1 MSNDADIA
9 TARRLSLGMNLVFV
23 AAVLALVAG
32 VVLEESLLVF
42 ATLGVFAA
50 IVVAYIA
57 IHVRL
62 HRRVAAASG
71 ASVTRDDSIGGAL
84 ALIRLN
90 LVLYLGFVL
99 VGVGAAVVTGM
110 LVL

>member
-9 TARRLSLGMNLVFV
+9 TARRLSLGMNAVFV

-32 VVLEESLLVF
+32 VVLREAVIVF
-42 ATLGVFAA
+42 ATLGVFALL
-50 IVVAYIA
+50 VVAFVA
-57 IHVRL
+57 AHVRL

-71 ASVTRDDSIGGAL
+71 TRVTRDDSIGGAL
-84 ALIRLN
+84 SLIRLN
-90 LVLYLGFVL
+90 LLLYLGFVL
-99 VGVGAAVVTGM
+99 VGVGVAVATGL

>member
-9 TARRLSLGMNLVFV
+9 TARRLSLGMNVVFV
-23 AAVLALVAG
+23 AAVLALAAG
-32 VVLEESLLVF
+32 IVLGESLLVF
-42 ATLGVFAA
+42 ATLGAFAL
-50 IVVAYIA
+50 VVVTYVAL
-57 IHVRL
+57 HVRL

-71 ASVTRDDSIGGAL
+71 TSVTRNDSVGGAL

-90 LVLYLGFVL
+90 LLLYLGFL
-99 VGVGAAVVTGM
+99 VGGVAAAVATGL